1 MKKLLPIIASC
12 LLLLA
17 GFATP
22 ASTAATQVHPVING
36 EPEPHPNNLY
46 VKLKVNG
53 QTTILWLLVFPT
65 DTVGDVKSEVES
77 MVGFSINYLSYKGQV
92 LAEGAT
98 LASYGIGSNVTLNAY

>member
-1 MKKLLPIIASC
+1 MKKLLPLIATC

-22 ASTAATQVHPVING
+22 ASTTTAAPIVITG

-53 QTTILWLLVFPT
+53 QTTIIWLLVFPS
-65 DTVGDVKSEVES
+65 DTVGDVKSDVES
-77 MVGFSINYLSYKGQV
+77 WVGFPINYLSYQGHV
-92 LAEGAT
+92 LDENAT
-98 LASYGIGSNVTLNAY
+98 LSFYGIGANATLSAY